1 MSWKLFLM
9 PVISALIGWGTN
21 VIAIR
26 MLFWPRKPVP
36 IPLTRWELWGLLP
49 KRQAEIASSIGE
61 IVNDELLP
69 VQSLVDAINTKE
81 MRQRVAHLICT
92 SIEEKM
98 ERFVPAFL
106 LSSFRSFLDNVL
118 KERVAREIEDL
129 FSRLGHDLAAELQ
142 ESRLLGNLVAE
153 KIRSY
158 DITGLESL
166 ILQVAHTELRYIELA
181 GAVLGGLIGILQSLI
196 VSVL

>member
-1 MSWKLFLM
+1 M
-9 PVISALIGWGTN
+9 PVISALIGWGN

-36 IPLTRWELWGLLP
+36 IPPL
-49 KRQAEIASSIGE
+49 
-61 IVNDELLP
+61 
-69 VQSLVDAINTKE
+69 KE
-81 MRQRVAHLICT
+81 MRRVWRISSALVL
-92 SIEEKM
+92 EKM
-98 ERFVPAFL
+98 ERFVPAL